1 MKNSTKFDKSNSS
14 HSLKNIANKLTKEI
28 TYLIGG
34 GSSVKEDTP
43 GTKKLLENLNRSNG
57 DNNINENLISR
68 IEQFLVN
75 NAEEISKI
83 KLNLLMMHANDIM
96 NLQSPTILNYHE
108 KGFFIK
114 NLYDNFMKNKGGL
127 YEYDTDIF
135 DDYDKGMDKYYTKNL
150 LLIIIRNLYL
160 ILCNNKTQ
168 KELNL
173 LNTKFIKYQFNYDYN
188 IVNNFMN
195 GKKIVLSV
203 QPSLPILPKSPG
215 LSPTLSNLSPTL
227 SNLSPTLSNLSP
239 TLSNLSP
246 KKPDPLK
253 SRKDLIISRLE
264 GILVKRKDIL
274 IQFVRFKQFEENSL
288 FVWDENKKNL
298 ILKPPSDDEEYGE
311 EVKNTLQDYND
322 INDKVIGN
330 IFNEIKKFTDKYLFT
345 KIENNSIN
353 ITINYEEINKADKD
367 SIKIIEKDLK
377 ILDYQSKKID
387 TNLDKM
393 KSIYNKLI
401 GLIKPPTITSLSPTN
416 SSSLHLSPS
425 NSSSL
430 PLSPSNSSSTNGND
444 EEEDD
449 ETEEEEEE
457 EEEELVD
464 DRDVIVG
471 DEDEEE
477 GEEEEEEELV
487 GDKNVIVG
495 DEDEEEG
502 EEEEEEL
509 VGVRDVIV
517 GDEDEI
523 VGNRDDETK
532 EEEELDDALKNIEK
546 KKEVKKYDRVPIEVP
561 PKNIGIINKL
571 KIKRLRKRTI
581 PDILKDLYDIL
592 NKLIKT
598 IPDGGKNEKTV
609 NENTVNRFIHIYNEI
624 FIRYYKKYIEKE
636 TKATNELKKTEK
648 ELIALQKKG
657 NKKYLEEM
665 LAELKREKEKLRVII
680 LDINLNKRKAVRKNL
695 PTNEF
700 DVELKQSEE
709 KNLDLYNNIRSI
721 EKFDLDKIKNDKN
734 YKDLSSI
741 ENFVF
746 EKIKEDKNYKDP
758 RYTKAESNLEEK
770 IQEEKDKLSAIK
782 TKLYDH
788 LNLIKEY
795 EIKID
800 AELTNLNINP
810 RVKGG
815 KLAKYKSTGNKV
827 YILYKKKKYIKTIYV
842 KENTITKYC
851 KINDKYYLLSKLKI
865 IEDN

>member
-1 MKNSTKFDKSNSS
+1 MKNSTKFDKSKSS

-43 GTKKLLENLNRSNG
+43 DAKKILEKLNRRDG
-57 DNNINENLISR
+57 DNNVNEDLINR
-68 IEQFLVN
+68 IQQFLVN

-83 KLNLLMMHANDIM
+83 KLNLLMMHANDLM
-96 NLQSPTILNYHE
+96 NLQSPTILNYQE
-108 KGFFIK
+108 KGYFIK

-127 YEYDTDIF
+127 YEYDTEIF

-168 KELNL
+168 KELNS

-239 TLSNLSP
+239 

-264 GILVKRKDIL
+264 GIVVKRKDNL
-274 IQFVRFKQFEENSL
+274 RQHAQFRLFEENSP
-288 FVWDENKKNL
+288 FVWDENRNL

-532 EEEELDDALKNIEK
+532 EEE
-546 KKEVKKYDRVPIEVP
+546 
-561 PKNIGIINKL
+561 
-571 KIKRLRKRTI
+571 
-581 PDILKDLYDIL
+581 
-592 NKLIKT
+592 
-598 IPDGGKNEKTV
+598 
-609 NENTVNRFIHIYNEI
+609 
-624 FIRYYKKYIEKE
+624 
-636 TKATNELKKTEK
+636 
-648 ELIALQKKG
+648 
-657 NKKYLEEM
+657 
-665 LAELKREKEKLRVII
+665 
-680 LDINLNKRKAVRKNL
+680 
-695 PTNEF
+695 
-700 DVELKQSEE
+700 
-709 KNLDLYNNIRSI
+709 
-721 EKFDLDKIKNDKN
+721 
-734 YKDLSSI
+734 
-741 ENFVF
+741 
-746 EKIKEDKNYKDP
+746 
-758 RYTKAESNLEEK
+758 
-770 IQEEKDKLSAIK
+770 
-782 TKLYDH
+782 
-788 LNLIKEY
+788 
-795 EIKID
+795 
-800 AELTNLNINP
+800 
-810 RVKGG
+810 
-815 KLAKYKSTGNKV
+815 
-827 YILYKKKKYIKTIYV
+827 
-842 KENTITKYC
+842 
-851 KINDKYYLLSKLKI
+851 
-865 IEDN
+865 